1 MWPPG
6 RDPAEVAPEELTALV
21 PPAFTFE
28 GFAPE
33 AFEALARLKAH
44 PHIGQYRQEK
54 PVLRRHVQ
62 EPFRRLRDDLVVNWV
77 LPSALA
83 LETERNV
90 FSRFLKNDFGAGGCY
105 AHYWMAFYRQ
115 GRRRLAD
122 VQLIVSLHADG
133 LRVGVY
139 AGEPAR
145 AVWRAVRTHLL
156 EVGMG
161 VLDPLIPLLHIKIY
175 PRKGTTRLVRTA
187 DELHRLPELLRG
199 AEGIWAGRTLSR
211 AAVLAWGAE
220 IVPWIWETWQLAW
233 PLYRFCCAVS

>member
-1 MWPPG
+1 MWLPG
-6 RDPAEVAPEELTALV
+6 RDPAEVAPEKLTGLV
-21 PPAFTFE
+21 PPVRTFE

-44 PHIGQYRQEK
+44 PHIEQYRQEK
-54 PVLRRHVQ
+54 SALRRYVQ

-90 FSRFLKNDFGAGGCY
+90 FSRFLKNDFGAGGCH

-122 VQLIVSLHADG
+122 VQLIVSLHFDG

-145 AVWRAVRTHLL
+145 AVWRAVRAHLPEAGVSVL
-156 EVGMG
+156 ESI
-161 VLDPLIPLLHIKIY
+161 IPLLQIKIY
-175 PRKGTTRLVRTA
+175 PRKGEACSIGGEDDLQRLSV
-187 DELHRLPELLRG
+187 LLRG
-199 AEGIWAGRTLSR
+199 AEGIWAGRSLSR
-211 AAVLAWGAE
+211 TAVLRQGPE
-220 IVPWIWETWQLAW
+220 VVDWILETWRLAW

>member
-1 MWPPG
+1 MWLPG
-6 RDPAEVAPEELTALV
+6 RDPAEVAPEKLTALV
-21 PPAFTFE
+21 PPVRTFE

-33 AFEALARLKAH
+33 AFEALARLKSR
-44 PHIGQYRQEK
+44 PHIDQYRQEK
-54 PVLRRHVQ
+54 PALRRYVQ

-77 LPSALA
+77 LPNSLA

-145 AVWRAVRTHLL
+145 AVWRAVRARLP
-156 EVGMG
+156 EAG
-161 VLDPLIPLLHIKIY
+161 VSVLGPIIPLLQVKIY
-175 PRKGTTRLVRTA
+175 PRKGEARLIGGVE
-187 DELHRLPELLRG
+187 DLQRLSVLLRG

-211 AAVLAWGAE
+211 EAVLE
-220 IVPWIWETWQLAW
+220 QRSEVVDWILETWQLAW

>member
-1 MWPPG
+1 MWLPG
-6 RDPAEVAPEELTALV
+6 RNPAEVAPEELTALV
-21 PPAFTFE
+21 PPVRTFE

-33 AFEALARLKAH
+33 AFEALARLKSR
-44 PHIGQYRQEK
+44 PHIEQYRQEK
-54 PVLRRHVQ
+54 PALRRYVQ

-77 LPSALA
+77 LPNSLA

-139 AGEPAR
+139 AGER
-145 AVWRAVRTHLL
+145 RGRSGVRC
-156 EVGMG
+156 ERVCRRPG
-161 VLDPLIPLLHIKIY
+161 
-175 PRKGTTRLVRTA
+175 
-187 DELHRLPELLRG
+187 
-199 AEGIWAGRTLSR
+199 
-211 AAVLAWGAE
+211 
-220 IVPWIWETWQLAW
+220 
-233 PLYRFCCAVS
+233 YRFWSRLFRYYKSKSTRGREKRV

>member
-1 MWPPG
+1 MWLPG
-6 RDPAEVAPEELTALV
+6 RDPAEVAPEKLTGLV
-21 PPAFTFE
+21 PPVRTFE

-44 PHIGQYRQEK
+44 PHIEQYRQEK
-54 PVLRRHVQ
+54 SALRRYVQ

-90 FSRFLKNDFGAGGCY
+90 FSRFLKNDFGVGGCH

-122 VQLIVSLHADG
+122 VQLIVSLHFDG

-145 AVWRAVRTHLL
+145 AVWRAVRAHLPEAGVSVL
-156 EVGMG
+156 ESI
-161 VLDPLIPLLHIKIY
+161 IPLLQIKIY
-175 PRKGTTRLVRTA
+175 PRKGEACSIGGEDDLQRLSV
-187 DELHRLPELLRG
+187 LLRG
-199 AEGIWAGRTLSR
+199 AEGIWAGRSLSR
-211 AAVLAWGAE
+211 TAVLRQGPE
-220 IVPWIWETWQLAW
+220 VVDWILETWRLAW

>member
-1 MWPPG
+1 MWLLG
-6 RDPAEVAPEELTALV
+6 RDPAEVAPEALMQTE
-21 PPAFTFE
+21 PLMLSFE
-28 GFAPE
+28 GFRSE
-33 AFEALARLKAH
+33 AFAALARLKAH
-44 PHIGQYRQEK
+44 PHIEQYRREK

-62 EPFRRLRDDLVVNWV
+62 EPFKRLRDDLVANWV

-105 AHYWMAFYRQ
+105 AHYWMAFYRK

-145 AVWRAVRTHLL
+145 AVWQAVRARLP
-156 EVGMG
+156 EAGEDIWRSIV
-161 VLDPLIPLLHIKIY
+161 PLLQFKIY
-175 PRKGTTRLVRTA
+175 SRRGDVRWVCVQE
-187 DELHRLPELLRG
+187 DLHRLPTLLKG
-199 AEGIWAGRTLSR
+199 AEGIWVGRTLPR
-211 AAVLAWGAE
+211 AEVLQRGPE
-220 IVPWIWETWQLAW
+220 VVPWILASWRMVW